1 MQLLISV
8 AGTAEARAALCG
20 GADVIDAKDPRRGA
34 LGPVSPQ
41 RLRAIRTAIG
51 SAPPL
56 SAALGDAGDETAIAA
71 AARAAARVDVWFVKV
86 GFAGVT
92 TETRAQRLAV
102 AARRGLTAATAH
114 GARLVLVAYADWRRA
129 ESLSPSRLI
138 AIAAAAGAAG
148 ILLDTAGKDAPL
160 FRIEPPAVVG
170 RWVAAAH

>member
-1 MQLLISV
+1 M
-8 AGTAEARAALCG
+8 
-20 GADVIDAKDPRRGA
+20 
-34 LGPVSPQ
+34 
-41 RLRAIRTAIG
+41 
-51 SAPPL
+51 
-56 SAALGDAGDETAIAA
+56 
-71 AARAAARVDVWFVKV
+71 WFVKV

-170 RWVAAAH
+170 RWVAAAHAAGLFAALAGSLSGPDFGTAGALGADVVGVRGAACVGGRTGTVSCARVAALRTLLGPAPAPRVPTGVLS